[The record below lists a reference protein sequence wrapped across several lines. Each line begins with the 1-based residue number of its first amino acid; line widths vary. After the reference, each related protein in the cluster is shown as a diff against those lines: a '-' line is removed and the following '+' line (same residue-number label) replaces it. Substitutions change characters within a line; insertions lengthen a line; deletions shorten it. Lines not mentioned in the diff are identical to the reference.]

1 MSAVPAASPSPS
13 SPSGTGPPPGPA
25 RALPLLVCG
34 LFGLLLGVVLTV
46 LGVGTVAS
54 EVSLRS
60 SSSIVEARITGA
72 RITQIRQSGRSYELT
87 YRFQVPGKSASY
99 DHRDGTG
106 RTNLWASVE
115 DEETW
120 RAAKARGTVSVRYL
134 PSDPFVNR
142 PVKSGASPLGDP
154 IAGLVIGLFIAI
166 PSLLLCIVQIRGLR
180 RRTSP

>member
-1 MSAVPAASPSPS
+1 MSAVPAVSASPSPS
-13 SPSGTGPPPGPA
+13 PPSPRPSPA
-25 RALPLLVCG
+25 RALALVICG
-34 LFGLLLGVVLTV
+34 LIGLVLGVVLTG
-46 LGVGTVAS
+46 LGVGAVAS
-54 EVSLRS
+54 EVTLRS
-60 SSSIVEARITGA
+60 SSAVVEARITGS
-72 RITQIRQSGRSYELT
+72 RIMESRKTGRSYELT

-115 DEETW
+115 DEDTW

-154 IAGLVIGLFIAI
+154 IAGLILGLFIAI
-166 PSLLLCIVQIRGLR
+166 PSLLVCIVQLRGLAR
-180 RRTSP
+180 RKTT